1 MLQVRKRTLL
11 VVAGVVWLAAG
22 INILRIGIGAL
33 AANLSKVGLTIL
45 LLLLAV
51 LTLTAF
57 LAMFRK
63 IVPRHT
69 KRIRGYGEEKK
80 SIFCFFDVKGYLLM
94 VFMMGLG
101 IVLRRQ
107 PWMPLEF
114 FAAFYTGLGSAL
126 SVSGIRFIKAWW
138 DHR

>member
-1 MLQVRKRTLL
+1 MLQVKKQTLLL
-11 VVAGVVWLAAG
+11 VVGLVWLAAG
-22 INILRIGIGAL
+22 INILRIGIEAL
-33 AANLSKVGLTIL
+33 AVNLSKAGLTIL
-45 LLLLAV
+45 LLVLAV
-51 LTLTAF
+51 LVLAAF
-57 LAMFRK
+57 LATFRK

-69 KRIRGYGEEKK
+69 KRILGYAQEKK
-80 SIFCFFDVKGYLLM
+80 SVFCFFDAKGYLLM

-126 SVSGIRFIKAWW
+126 SVSGIRFMKAWW
-138 DHR
+138 DQR